1 MAIRCEYCGQLF
13 DGLSCPHCGAPRG
26 EEKKPSG
33 ITINESGIT
42 INGAC
47 NQVVIGSGNSV
58 VSVSQTIN
66 GNVSVHGNG
75 NTIFADSKVYWTDV
89 YPVNTEITD
98 IDTEVT
104 GDGNVQVIGDNNVV
118 STHEHRTDDWAK
130 WSEQTDPEWNPEED
144 PENVDYF
151 LVDIDPYKDEQ
162 ASKVGV
168 PKPVEVEGGP
178 LDDIVGNLAA
188 IAIFGLACAALML
201 FWWLFSKL

>member
-1 MAIRCEYCGQLF
+1 MAVRCEYCGQLY

-26 EEKKPSG
+26 EEKSG

-66 GNVSVHGNG
+66 GNNNVSVLGND
-75 NTIFADSKVYWTDV
+75 NTIFADGKVYW
-89 YPVNTEITD
+89 
-98 IDTEVT
+98 
-104 GDGNVQVIGDNNVV
+104 
-118 STHEHRTDDWAK
+118 TDDWAK
-130 WSEQTDPEWNPEED
+130 WSEQIDPEWNPEED
-144 PENVDYF
+144 PENVDYS
-151 LVDIDPYKDEQ
+151 LVDVDPYEDEQ

-168 PKPVEVEGGP
+168 PKPVEVEGRLLVDT
-178 LDDIVGNLAA
+178 LDELAA
-188 IAIFGLACAALML
+188 IAIFGLTCAALML